1 MPCILCQNDG
11 PFRPLYVKDG
21 YPIETC
27 PSCGLAQLN
36 PLPPDDV
43 LDALYGDAYYDEQ
56 DGTVGYDEYAEQEEE
71 YRATFVEELDRVRPF
86 APDGT
91 VLDVGCGYGFFLGA
105 ALDAGYD
112 AYGVDVARTA
122 VEAARRTYPDRVFH
136 GAVEDVPELEGRRF
150 DVIFV
155 SHLIEHICDPV
166 PFVQNLAARLTDHGV
181 LVLVTPNIKSILAR
195 VSGRRWVSLKLPEH
209 VCFYSPK
216 TITELLR
223 RAGLRT
229 LAIQSAYQ
237 HYRVPFIAGKVRALF
252 HPVSLLVPPIER
264 LPGIRT
270 RIIRVTSGSLRA
282 IAALEM

>member
-1 MPCILCQNDG
+1 MPCILCKQEE
-11 PFRPLYVKDG
+11 PFRRLYVKEG
-21 YPIETC
+21 YRIETC
-27 PSCGLAQLN
+27 PACGLTQLN
-36 PLPPDDV
+36 PLPSGEV
-43 LDALYGDAYYDEQ
+43 LEALYGDAYYDEQ
-56 DGTVGYDEYAEQEEE
+56 DGTVGYDEYAAQEDE
-71 YRATFVEELDRVRPF
+71 YRATFAEELDRVRPF
-86 APDGT
+86 VPNGA

-122 VEAARRTYPDRVFH
+122 IETARRTYPDRVFH

-166 PFVQNLAARLTDHGV
+166 PFVQNLAARLTDIGV
-181 LVLVTPNIKSILAR
+181 LVLVTPNIKSLLAR
-195 VSGRRWVSLKLPEH
+195 CSGRRWVSLKLPEH

-229 LAIQSAYQ
+229 LAVQGACQ
-237 HYRVPFIAGKVRALF
+237 HYRVPFIADKVRALL
-252 HPVSLLVPPIER
+252 HPASLLVPPIER

-270 RIIRVTSGSLRA
+270 RIIRITSGSLRA
-282 IAALEM
+282 IATREA